1 MRDTV
6 LFFVLCIVCQDGD
19 SFYNSYCHL
28 ISIVIL
34 YQEHYKKRE
43 KTIMK
48 ITPVKGTNDYLPR
61 EAALRDYL
69 KKTILDIYTENGF
82 EHIYTPAIEDAEN
95 LDKSDGGENL
105 SLIFNILKRGDKL
118 DKVIAE
124 GLTQSNVKDLYDLG
138 LRYDLT
144 LPLSR
149 YFANN
154 RNNLI
159 LPVKCIQ
166 IDRVYRAERPQ
177 KGRLREFIQCDIDII
192 GSDSHTAE
200 VELILTT
207 AKALTAIGLK
217 DFRVRLNDRRLLHA
231 VLLDTGFEK
240 NDLESVCITFDKM
253 DKVGIEG
260 VCAELEEK
268 GLSANVIT
276 AFKDLIS
283 GGELTLDY
291 IKSKLTDKTPAEDLE
306 RVMADVTELSGGSV
320 KTEFDLS
327 LVRGQGYYTGTVF
340 EVVSDKFSGSVAGG
354 GRYDRLIGKFLNED
368 IPAVGFSIGFERIFA
383 ILTEGGIKLPGGKK
397 KVAVLYNEDSFR
409 DAVKK
414 ADELRSEGNIA
425 CLYERPKKTG
435 KFIDNLEKYGFDG
448 FVIVGE
454 SEEPKMFES

>member
-1 MRDTV
+1 
-6 LFFVLCIVCQDGD
+6 
-19 SFYNSYCHL
+19 
-28 ISIVIL
+28 
-34 YQEHYKKRE
+34 
-43 KTIMK
+43 MK
-48 ITPVKGTNDYLPR
+48 ITPVKGTNDYLPG
-61 EAALRDYL
+61 EAAIRDHL

-82 EHIYTPAIEDAEN
+82 QHIYTPAIEDAEN
-95 LDKSDGGENL
+95 LDKSEGGENL

-118 DKVIAE
+118 EKVIGE
-124 GLTQSNVKDLYDLG
+124 GLTNANVKELYDLG

-159 LPVKCIQ
+159 LPMKCIQ

-192 GSDSHTAE
+192 GTESSDAE

-231 VLLDTGFEK
+231 VLMDTGFEK
-240 NDLESVCITFDKM
+240 KDLESVCITFDKM
-253 DKVGIEG
+253 DKVGIDG
-260 VCAELEEK
+260 VCSELEEK
-268 GLSANVIT
+268 GFSANVIA

-291 IKSKLTDKTPAEDLE
+291 IKSKLTDKKPAEDLE
-306 RVMADVTELSGGSV
+306 RVMADVEELSVGSV

-340 EVVSDKFSGSVAGG
+340 EVVSDEFSGSVAGG
-354 GRYDRLIGKFLNED
+354 GRYDKLIGKFLNED

-383 ILTEGGIKLPGGKK
+383 ILSEGEIKIPGGKK
-397 KVAVLYNEDSFR
+397 RIAVLYGEEDFR

-414 ADELRSEGNIA
+414 ADALRSEGNIA
-425 CLYERPKKTG
+425 CLYVRPKKTG
-435 KFIDNLEKYGFDG
+435 KFIDNLEKNGYDG
-448 FVIVGE
+448 FIIVGE
-454 SEEPKMFES
+454 SDEPKMFEND